1 MSDSSVDSLVS
12 VVMGSKSDLG
22 LMQAGIDRLAALGI
36 PHEVDIMSAH
46 RSPARVADYASKL
59 QTRGVMAIIAG
70 AGAAAHLAGVIAAH
84 TIIPVI
90 GVPIAATKLNGLDSL
105 LAVVQMPAGVPV
117 ASVGIDNSENAALLA
132 AQIVAFKLPGLS
144 EKLLEHKAAM
154 EDKVSK
160 ASSETAV
167 RG

>member
-70 AGAAAHLAGVIAAH
+70 AGAAAH
-84 TIIPVI
+84 
-90 GVPIAATKLNGLDSL
+90 
-105 LAVVQMPAGVPV
+105 
-117 ASVGIDNSENAALLA
+117 
-132 AQIVAFKLPGLS
+132 
-144 EKLLEHKAAM
+144 
-154 EDKVSK
+154 
-160 ASSETAV
+160 
-167 RG
+167 R